1 MQMVRDQQLD
11 GLRAVAVTMVL
22 YAHFFAADG
31 SHWGHLGVRLFFVLS
46 GFLITRLLLDARD
59 AARFEP
65 ATALKSFYARRA
77 LRIFPPYFAV
87 LAAVFVLDLE
97 RSKEVMAWHALYL
110 SNFWY
115 ALQNE
120 WSPWVLCHTWSL
132 SIEEQFYLVW
142 PLIVLLVPRRSV
154 AGVCIG
160 VIVCSLA
167 YRFYWPLTG
176 TPSLARDLLPPASM
190 DALAVGALLAARPSW
205 RVGWPA
211 WAKLSWMPLSLASL
225 VLVWSKPVAMSPVVA
240 WFAWICLEVL
250 PLLPLAM
257 LVGGCSKGIG
267 GLAGRLVALSPL
279 AALGRIS
286 YGVYLFHAVV
296 LALVVQAQP
305 FIPVNVSDQG
315 AGRFVVAGSLT
326 LMLASVSWLF
336 FEKPL
341 NGLKRHFP
349 YIRSDGGAGAAVA
362 IPGAGRD
369 EALQPQNLR

>member
-1 MQMVRDQQLD
+1 MQMARDQQLD

-31 SHWGHLGVRLFFVLS
+31 SPWGHLGVRLFFILS

-65 ATALKSFYARRA
+65 VTALRSFYARRA

-87 LAAVFVLDLE
+87 LAAVFFLDMVRSREVL
-97 RSKEVMAWHALYL
+97 AWHALYL

-120 WSPWVLCHTWSL
+120 WAPWVLCHTWSL

-154 AGVCIG
+154 AGVCLG

-176 TPSLARDLLPPASM
+176 TPSIARDLLPPASM
-190 DALAVGALLAARPSW
+190 DALAAGALLAARPSW
-205 RVGWPA
+205 RAAWPR
-211 WAKLSWMPLSLASL
+211 WARLSWLPLSLAAL
-225 VLVWSKPVAMSPVVA
+225 VLWVKPVPMTPVIA
-240 WFAWICLEVL
+240 WLAWIGLEVF
-250 PLLPLAM
+250 PLLPLAV
-257 LVGGCSKGIG
+257 LVGSCSKGIG
-267 GLAGRLVALSPL
+267 GPAGRLIALSPL

-305 FIPVNVSDQG
+305 LIPVNVSSQG
-315 AGRFVVAGSLT
+315 AGRFVVAGALT
-326 LMLASVSWLF
+326 LLLASASWLL
-336 FEKPL
+336 FERPL

-349 YIRSDGGAGAAVA
+349 YVRPDGGAGAAIAV
-362 IPGAGRD
+362 PGTRRD

>member
-1 MQMVRDQQLD
+1 
-11 GLRAVAVTMVL
+11 
-22 YAHFFAADG
+22 
-31 SHWGHLGVRLFFVLS
+31 
-46 GFLITRLLLDARD
+46 
-59 AARFEP
+59 
-65 ATALKSFYARRA
+65 
-77 LRIFPPYFAV
+77 
-87 LAAVFVLDLE
+87 
-97 RSKEVMAWHALYL
+97 MAWHALYL

-120 WSPWVLCHTWSL
+120 WTPWVLCHTWSL

-154 AGVCIG
+154 AGVCVG

-205 RVGWPA
+205 RSGWPA

-225 VLVWSKPVAMSPVVA
+225 CLVWSKPVAMTPVVA
-240 WFAWICLEVL
+240 WFAWIGLEVV

-267 GLAGRLVALSPL
+267 GLAGRLIALSPL

-286 YGVYLFHAVV
+286 YGVYLFHAFV

-315 AGRFVVAGSLT
+315 AGRFVVAGALT
-326 LMLASVSWLF
+326 LILASVSWLF

-349 YIRSDGGAGAAVA
+349 YVRPDGGAGAAAA
-362 IPGAGRD
+362 IPGASRD